1 MYSYEERILA
11 VQIYIELG
19 KRTAAT
25 IRSLGYPTKNALKSW
40 YREYERS
47 RDLPKGYV
55 RSRSKYTDEQK
66 KTAVEYYLSHG
77 RCLATTRR
85 ALGSRVRQ
93 LISQLI
99 DIANSDFKMLH
110 YNSVNC

>member
-1 MYSYEERILA
+1 MYSYEEHILA

-47 RDLPKGYV
+47 LDLPKDSV

-66 KTAVEYYLSHG
+66 KTAVDRPRVGGFGERFVEAAVVAGWEGEAVKNLLSG
-77 RCLATTRR
+77 ILV
-85 ALGSRVRQ
+85 GST
-93 LISQLI
+93 
-99 DIANSDFKMLH
+99 
-110 YNSVNC
+110 